1 MFSLTEVAGFFQCT
15 LGCLMSLCAAPA
27 PFVNMDPLFE
37 LVFGEFGNV
46 TALTQI
52 MLSALTVSTVG
63 HTLGFLLH

>member
-1 MFSLTEVAGFFQCT
+1 
-15 LGCLMSLCAAPA
+15 MSLCAAPA

-46 TALTQI
+46 TALTEI
-52 MLSALTVSTVG
+52 MLSVLTVSTVG